1 MIPAASRHVLVR
13 PEFHV
18 TDHQGLILDER
29 TVAGNRELLVMYVS
43 EADGGAAF
51 TDWLSPARVRSVSSG
66 AR

>member
-1 MIPAASRHVLVR
+1 MHAADRHVLVR

-29 TVAGNRELLVMYVS
+29 ADGALLVMWVS

-51 TDWLSPARVRSVSSG
+51 TDWLSPARVRAVYPL
-66 AR
+66 